1 MSPLI
6 CAAESDNV
14 KVVEVLLKH
23 GANVNGKG
31 VDGKTALMGA
41 VNRRNFAMAE
51 MLIKSGAN
59 VNAQDNNGDS
69 VLEYAS
75 NGSCSADG
83 EKMVK
88 YLLQNGANRDIRNN
102 QGKTPLDNFN
112 DWKHGYC
119 DRIKDVL
126 KNYNPNESKENHIFE
141 TILCVSPLKYS
152 VFESSEISE
161 TSLLILERIIKEKD
175 RDGNYCI
182 DNALIEKKFSYLAN
196 NLHKEEYRILI
207 NNFFEESIEDKR
219 NEEILIKVI
228 SSAKDET
235 IIALSAKLRGIAFDK
250 ICENIKAY
258 QNEKPM
264 LEAIAISKERKHISI
279 LVQLIKEHLVSKN
292 DFEYWKTLYEKIDEK
307 NIAKTDKKI
316 IQTIIDAELDE
327 RKEQIA

>member
-1 MSPLI
+1 LKNILKFSFVIFLVVFSNIQNGYCYVRDCSWWFSRILKATPEEVEKEIATGLNINEAYERRQTYPYYLKADTIVSPLI

-141 TILCVSPLKYS
+141 TILCVIAMIFIPLAAKNMM
-152 VFESSEISE
+152 
-161 TSLLILERIIKEKD
+161 KD
-175 RDGNYCI
+175 R
-182 DNALIEKKFSYLAN
+182 KQ
-196 NLHKEEYRILI
+196 R
-207 NNFFEESIEDKR
+207 
-219 NEEILIKVI
+219 
-228 SSAKDET
+228 
-235 IIALSAKLRGIAFDK
+235 
-250 ICENIKAY
+250 KA
-258 QNEKPM
+258 
-264 LEAIAISKERKHISI
+264 
-279 LVQLIKEHLVSKN
+279 
-292 DFEYWKTLYEKIDEK
+292 
-307 NIAKTDKKI
+307 
-316 IQTIIDAELDE
+316 
-327 RKEQIA
+327 